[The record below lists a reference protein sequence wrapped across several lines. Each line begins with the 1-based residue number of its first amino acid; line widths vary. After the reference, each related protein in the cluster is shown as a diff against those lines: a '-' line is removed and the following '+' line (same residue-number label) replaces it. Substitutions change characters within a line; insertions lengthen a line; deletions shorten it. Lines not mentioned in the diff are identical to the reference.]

1 MDFIEAY
8 AAAAARWPVGTG
20 SLDVPTSWGRTSV
33 LAAGPA
39 TAPPLVL
46 LHGGG
51 TTATS
56 WAGVAGALAGR
67 FRVLAPD
74 QPGSPGRSTSS
85 RPFRTTAD
93 TTAWLAEL
101 LAALGTGPVHLGGH
115 SAGAHLALSCALE
128 RPGTVA
134 SLALVDPTACVAGF
148 SPRYLLH
155 AAPHLLRPTPHRVRR
170 FLAWETGG
178 RAVDPVELDLWVRG
192 STEFESTPIVRTR
205 RPSRARLSRLGTPTL
220 VLVGGRSRAHDPSRV
235 ARNARSLL
243 PDATVVV
250 LPEAS
255 HHTLPVL
262 DAEETAAAIA
272 RHVERSTPG

>member
-1 MDFIEAY
+1 MDFAEAY
-8 AAAAARWPVGTG
+8 ATAAARWPAGTE
-20 SLDVPTSWGRTSV
+20 SLDVPTSWGRTHV
-33 LAAGPA
+33 LAAGPPGA
-39 TAPPLVL
+39 VTVVL

-67 FRVLAPD
+67 LRVLAPD

-93 TTAWLAEL
+93 QTAWLAEL
-101 LAALGTGPVHLGGH
+101 LAALGTGSVHMGGH

-128 RPGTVA
+128 RPGTA
-134 SLALVDPTACVAGF
+134 TSLALVDPTACFAGF
-148 SPRYLLH
+148 SPRYLLR
-155 AAPHLLRPTPHRVRR
+155 AAPHLLRPTPDRVRA

-178 RAVDPVELDLWVRG
+178 RVIDPVELDLWVRG

-205 RPSRARLSRLGTPTL
+205 RPAQARLAGLTAPTL

-235 ARNARSLL
+235 ARNARSVL
-243 PDATVVV
+243 PDATVTE
-250 LPEAS
+250 LPAAS

-262 DAEETAAAIA
+262 DAQDVAAAVSD
-272 RHVERSTPG
+272 HVVRSGSD